1 MPSME
6 NFRELL
12 LQSLGIELSPSQL
25 DNFQVFENLLL
36 DWNGKFNLTS
46 ITDPAEIHI
55 KHFLD
60 SLTVLRIIQNSGDLS
75 LIDIGTG
82 AGFPGIPLKIML
94 PELSLTLV
102 ESSQKKAEFCKVVVE
117 KLQLTNTSVIAAR
130 AEDLGKAPHHRE
142 KYDWAIA
149 RAVAELSVLAEYL
162 LPFVKIGGKALAM
175 KGANAEGE
183 IQKAGHALS
192 ILGGEISEIV
202 NLDLPNDS
210 GQRTL
215 IVMKKIAPTPAAYP
229 RRAGMPS
236 KKPIS

>member
-1 MPSME
+1 M
-6 NFRELL
+6 
-12 LQSLGIELSPSQL
+12 
-25 DNFQVFENLLL
+25 
-36 DWNGKFNLTS
+36 
-46 ITDPAEIHI
+46 
-55 KHFLD
+55 
-60 SLTVLRIIQNSGDLS
+60 
-75 LIDIGTG
+75 
-82 AGFPGIPLKIML
+82 
-94 PELSLTLV
+94 
-102 ESSQKKAEFCKVVVE
+102 
-117 KLQLTNTSVIAAR
+117 IAAR
-130 AEDLGKAPHHRE
+130 AEDLGKDPQHRE

-202 NLDLPNDS
+202 NLELPNDS

>member
-1 MPSME
+1 M
-6 NFRELL
+6 R
-12 LQSLGIELSPSQL
+12 SLEIELTPLQL
-25 DNFQVFENLLL
+25 KDFQSFEDLLIE
-36 DWNGKFNLTS
+36 WNDKFNLTS
-46 ITDPAEIHI
+46 ITDPAEIHL

-60 SLTVLRIIQNSGDLS
+60 SLTVLRIFPNTGGFS

-102 ESSQKKAEFCKVVVE
+102 ESSQKKAEFCKVVAEV
-117 KLQLTNTSVIAAR
+117 LQLTNTSVIASR
-130 AEDLGKAPHHRE
+130 AEDLGKDLQHRE
-142 KYDWAIA
+142 QYDWAIA

-162 LPFVKIGGKALAM
+162 LPFVKIGGNSLAM
-175 KGANAEGE
+175 KGANAGGE
-183 IQKAGHALS
+183 TEKAGHALT
-192 ILGGEISEIV
+192 ILGAEISEIV

-210 GQRTL
+210 GKRTL
-215 IVMKKIAPTPAAYP
+215 VVMKKIAPTPAAYP